1 MNEFELRF
9 ETNAEAVN
17 TSLKSIANT
26 LEEINNSINKMSM
39 GAMADTN
46 NKIAASQQKVSNGL
60 GVFTEKTRQGV
71 RAAKDYSSV
80 LDAWWQRFGAVA
92 IGFTVAYRAMN
103 AFENLLSH
111 TSETIVQAIKDSGEL
126 VSLQSKLAMF
136 TVMASQGQIQFQRA
150 FKASAGTVDALAE
163 ASITAVSSIQELST
177 ALDEVY
183 QHGVVL
189 GGDMMEKFA
198 SFVDFTTLIARTTG
212 STATQIRSEITGL
225 MTGFERA
232 NNVLLRSLLNFR
244 IISDEEIDA
253 LKKMTNSTEV
263 FEKILSKVHDHYK
276 NIRYLIM
283 TTDVSAAMAVWKKSI
298 RRVLTVS
305 VQQASRQAGVGN
317 IFASVFA
324 QHAMDWNKGFK
335 DLANN
340 KDFMRMTVLMETLAK
355 ALDLVLTAFEK
366 VIKSVAAL
374 ATVYDNFSD
383 TAKKVVK
390 YFLMYEAIA
399 LTTGAIKLLAGA
411 FVSLNKTLLALLP
424 RLLALSKRFLAISLP
439 VLAAYSGFVF
449 MQTAFKGMSDNMD
462 KTKKSIREF
471 TDAEILSAKAH
482 EELSKQFMKA
492 ASGSEKL
499 KTLWAMLKVSA
510 KKMSLEI
517 ESMRAKSILET
528 SRSGL
533 RGVDKEFADTYK
545 ENFLG
550 NFTNM
555 LEGIVDIFNKVF
567 DPNRLFK
574 ESGAL
579 DDRLRFV
586 NTLAEAKEMAEE
598 LDKAQT
604 SLFKNLQTYAK
615 SGDVENVFRVYDSAE
630 KELVKNLADV
640 NDQLAE
646 IQQAWLIAADSGD
659 FILMETLGLHMA
671 DLQEKAEQLKEN
683 LDGLFDNVAIA
694 KINRYSEEFEA
705 SIEKLKRLYGE
716 GTKEYNIEAQ
726 KLFEDFKKKI
736 SDISPV
742 TKEGQKALNDFKN
755 TINDTARSTG
765 NWKQATAAAFD
776 EITRYNTFEAF
787 KDAVVNVFTS
797 IEDAIVKMAETG
809 KISFRDMAIS
819 ILSDFNRILIRMSIT
834 KPIAEAFMST
844 SWFPK
849 LSFADGGI
857 LQEPVHGIGLYSGK
871 AYELGENGPEK
882 VSPLGQDSGKV
893 EVHIHNAPP
902 GTQVK
907 RSPNSN
913 GGERIDVF
921 IENIMAQSLAT
932 GKGKAVLG
940 NVYGLTPA
948 MIGR

>member
-17 TSLKSIANT
+17 TSLKAMANT

-39 GAMADTN
+39 GAMAETN
-46 NKIAASQQKVSNGL
+46 DKVAASQQKVSNGL
-60 GVFTEKTRQGV
+60 GVFTEKTRQGGK
-71 RAAKDYSSV
+71 AAREYSSI

-163 ASITAVSSIQELST
+163 ASITSVSSIQELST

-198 SFVDFTTLIARTTG
+198 SFVDFTILIAKTTG

-225 MTGFERA
+225 MTGYERA
-232 NNVLLRSLLNFR
+232 NNVLLRSLINFR

-263 FEKILSKVHDHYK
+263 FEKILGKVHDHYK

-283 TTDVSAAMAVWKKSI
+283 TTDVSAAMAVWEKSI

-317 IFASVFA
+317 IFAGVFA
-324 QHAMDWNKGFK
+324 QHAMDWNKSFK

-366 VIKSVAAL
+366 VVKSVASL
-374 ATVYDNFSD
+374 ATVYDNFSE

-390 YFLMYEAIA
+390 YFLMYELIA
-399 LTTGAIKLLAGA
+399 LTTGATKLLAGV

-439 VLAAYSGFVF
+439 VLAAYSGFVLL
-449 MQTAFKGMSDNMD
+449 QTMFDGLSEKFD
-462 KTKKSIREF
+462 KTKTSIKEF
-471 TDAEILSAKAH
+471 TDAEVASAEAH
-482 EELSKQFMKA
+482 HTLKKQFMETE
-492 ASGSEKL
+492 SILEKL
-499 KTLWAMLKVSA
+499 RLSWEMVKVGKRKIFLDVEAMN
-510 KKMSLEI
+510 
-517 ESMRAKSILET
+517 AKSILEA
-528 SRSGL
+528 SRAGL
-533 RGVDKEFADTYK
+533 QGSQKEFADTFK
-545 ENFLG
+545 ENFIG
-550 NFTNM
+550 NITM
-555 LEGIVDIFNKVF
+555 LIESVMNTLKKAF
-567 DPNRLFK
+567 DPSRIFK

-604 SLFKNLQTYAK
+604 SLFKNLQAYAK
-615 SGDVENVFRVYDSAE
+615 SGDVEKVFRVYDSAE

-640 NDQLAE
+640 NNQLAE

-671 DLQEKAEQLKEN
+671 DLREKAEQLKEN
-683 LDGLFDNVAIA
+683 LDGLFDNIAIA
-694 KINRYSEEFEA
+694 KLNRYNEEFEA

-716 GTKEYNIEAQ
+716 GTEKYNIEAQ
-726 KLFEDFKKKI
+726 RLFEDFKKKI

-742 TKEGQKALNDFKN
+742 TKEGQKALNDFKI
-755 TINDTARSTG
+755 TIDDTARSTG

-776 EITRYNTFEAF
+776 EITRYNVFDAF
-787 KDAVVNVFTS
+787 KDAVVKVFTS

-809 KISFRDMAIS
+809 KISFRDMAVS
-819 ILSDFNRILIRMSIT
+819 ILSDLNRILIRMSIT
-834 KPIAEAFMST
+834 KPIAEAFMAT

-907 RSPNSN
+907 RSPNNN

>member
-17 TSLKSIANT
+17 TSLKAIANT

-71 RAAKDYSSV
+71 RAARDYSSV

-163 ASITAVSSIQELST
+163 ASITSVSSIQELST

-198 SFVDFTTLIARTTG
+198 SFVDFTILIAKTTG
-212 STATQIRSEITGL
+212 STATQLRSEITGL
-225 MTGFERA
+225 MTGYERA
-232 NNVLLRSLLNFR
+232 NNVLLRSLINFR

-263 FEKILSKVHDHYK
+263 FEKILGKVHDHYK
-276 NIRYLIM
+276 NIRHLIM
-283 TTDVSAAMAVWKKSI
+283 TTDVSAAMAVWEKSI

-305 VQQASRQAGVGN
+305 VQQASRQADVGN
-317 IFASVFA
+317 IFAGVFA
-324 QHAMDWNKGFK
+324 QHAMDWNKSFK

-355 ALDLVLTAFEK
+355 ALNLVLTAFEK
-366 VIKSVAAL
+366 VVKSVASL
-374 ATVYDNFSD
+374 ATAYDNFSEP
-383 TAKKVVK
+383 AKKVVK

-399 LTTGAIKLLAGA
+399 LTTGATKLLAGV
-411 FVSLNKTLLALLP
+411 FVSLNKTLLTLLP
-424 RLLALSKRFLAISLP
+424 KLLALSKRFLAISLP
-439 VLAAYSGFVF
+439 VLATYSSFVLL
-449 MQTAFKGMSDNMD
+449 QTMFDGLPEKFD
-462 KTKKSIREF
+462 KTKTSIKEF
-471 TDAEILSAKAH
+471 TDAEIASAEAQRTLK
-482 EELSKQFMKA
+482 KQFMETE
-492 ASGSEKL
+492 STLEKL
-499 KTLWAMLKVSA
+499 RLSWEMIKVGKRKIFLDVEAMNA
-510 KKMSLEI
+510 E
-517 ESMRAKSILET
+517 SILEA
-528 SRSGL
+528 SRAGL
-533 RGVDKEFADTYK
+533 QGSQKEFVDTFK
-545 ENFLG
+545 ENFID
-550 NFTNM
+550 NITM
-555 LEGIVDIFNKVF
+555 LIESVMNTLKKAF
-567 DPNRLFK
+567 DPSRIFK
-574 ESGAL
+574 GSGAL

-586 NTLAEAKEMAEE
+586 NTLAEAKEMAEG

-604 SLFKNLQTYAK
+604 SLFKNLQSYAK
-615 SGDVENVFRVYDSAE
+615 SGEVEKVFRVYDSAE
-630 KELVKNLADV
+630 KELAKNLADV
-640 NDQLAE
+640 NDQLAKL
-646 IQQAWLIAADSGD
+646 QQAWLIAADSGD

-671 DLQEKAEQLKEN
+671 DLREKAEQLKEN
-683 LDGLFDNVAIA
+683 LDGLFDNIAIA

-716 GTKEYNIEAQ
+716 GTEKYNIEAQ
-726 KLFEDFKKKI
+726 QLLANLRKEI
-736 SDISPV
+736 SGISPA
-742 TKEGQKALNDFKN
+742 TIEGQKALNELKN
-755 TINDTARSTG
+755 IINDVAKSTG

-809 KISFRDMAIS
+809 KISFRDMAVS
-819 ILSDFNRILIRMSIT
+819 ILSDLNRILIRMSIT
-834 KPIAEAFMST
+834 KPIAEALMAS

-907 RSPNSN
+907 RSPNNN

>member
-17 TSLKSIANT
+17 ISLRAIANT
-26 LEEINNSINKMSM
+26 LEEINDSINKMSM

-71 RAAKDYSSV
+71 RAARDYSSV

-163 ASITAVSSIQELST
+163 ASITSVSSIQELST

-198 SFVDFTTLIARTTG
+198 SFVDFTILIAKTTG
-212 STATQIRSEITGL
+212 STATQLRSEITGL
-225 MTGFERA
+225 MTGYERA
-232 NNVLLRSLLNFR
+232 NNVLLRSLINFR

-263 FEKILSKVHDHYK
+263 FEKILGKVHDHYK
-276 NIRYLIM
+276 NIRHLIM
-283 TTDVSAAMAVWKKSI
+283 TTDVSAAMAVWEKSI

-317 IFASVFA
+317 IFAGVFA
-324 QHAMDWNKGFK
+324 QHAMDWNKSFK

-355 ALDLVLTAFEK
+355 ALNLVLTAFEK
-366 VIKSVAAL
+366 VVKSVASL
-374 ATVYDNFSD
+374 ATAYDNFSEP
-383 TAKKVVK
+383 AKKVVK

-399 LTTGAIKLLAGA
+399 LTTGATKLLAGV
-411 FVSLNKTLLALLP
+411 FVSLNKTLLTLLP
-424 RLLALSKRFLAISLP
+424 KLLALSKRFLAISLP
-439 VLAAYSGFVF
+439 VLAAYSGFVLL
-449 MQTAFKGMSDNMD
+449 QTMFDGLPEKFD
-462 KTKKSIREF
+462 KTKTSIKEF
-471 TDAEILSAKAH
+471 TDAEIASAEAQRTLK
-482 EELSKQFMKA
+482 KQFMETE
-492 ASGSEKL
+492 STLEKL
-499 KTLWAMLKVSA
+499 RLSWEMIKVGKRKIFLDVEAMNA
-510 KKMSLEI
+510 E
-517 ESMRAKSILET
+517 SILEA

-533 RGVDKEFADTYK
+533 QGSQKEFVDTFK
-545 ENFLG
+545 ENFIG
-550 NFTNM
+550 NITM
-555 LEGIVDIFNKVF
+555 LIESVMNTLKKAF
-567 DPNRLFK
+567 DPSRIFK
-574 ESGAL
+574 GSGAL

-586 NTLAEAKEMAEE
+586 NTLAEAKEMAEG

-604 SLFKNLQTYAK
+604 SLFKNLQSYAK
-615 SGDVENVFRVYDSAE
+615 SGDVEKVFRVYDSAE
-630 KELVKNLADV
+630 KELAKNLADV
-640 NDQLAE
+640 NDQLAKL
-646 IQQAWLIAADSGD
+646 QQAWLIAADSGD

-671 DLQEKAEQLKEN
+671 DLREKAEQLKEN
-683 LDGLFDNVAIA
+683 LDGLFDNIAIA

-716 GTKEYNIEAQ
+716 GTKKYNIEAQ
-726 KLFEDFKKKI
+726 RLFEDFKKKI
-736 SDISPV
+736 SGISPV

-755 TINDTARSTG
+755 TIDDTARSTG

-809 KISFRDMAIS
+809 KISFRDMAVS
-819 ILSDFNRILIRMSIT
+819 ILSDLNRILIRMSIT
-834 KPIAEAFMST
+834 KPIAEALMAS

-907 RSPNSN
+907 RSPNNN

>member
-1 MNEFELRF
+1 
-9 ETNAEAVN
+9 
-17 TSLKSIANT
+17 
-26 LEEINNSINKMSM
+26 
-39 GAMADTN
+39 
-46 NKIAASQQKVSNGL
+46 
-60 GVFTEKTRQGV
+60 
-71 RAAKDYSSV
+71 
-80 LDAWWQRFGAVA
+80 
-92 IGFTVAYRAMN
+92 
-103 AFENLLSH
+103 
-111 TSETIVQAIKDSGEL
+111 
-126 VSLQSKLAMF
+126 
-136 TVMASQGQIQFQRA
+136 
-150 FKASAGTVDALAE
+150 
-163 ASITAVSSIQELST
+163 
-177 ALDEVY
+177 
-183 QHGVVL
+183 
-189 GGDMMEKFA
+189 
-198 SFVDFTTLIARTTG
+198 
-212 STATQIRSEITGL
+212 
-225 MTGFERA
+225 
-232 NNVLLRSLLNFR
+232 
-244 IISDEEIDA
+244 
-253 LKKMTNSTEV
+253 
-263 FEKILSKVHDHYK
+263 
-276 NIRYLIM
+276 
-283 TTDVSAAMAVWKKSI
+283 
-298 RRVLTVS
+298 
-305 VQQASRQAGVGN
+305 
-317 IFASVFA
+317 
-324 QHAMDWNKGFK
+324 
-335 DLANN
+335 
-340 KDFMRMTVLMETLAK
+340 
-355 ALDLVLTAFEK
+355 
-366 VIKSVAAL
+366 
-374 ATVYDNFSD
+374 
-383 TAKKVVK
+383 
-390 YFLMYEAIA
+390 
-399 LTTGAIKLLAGA
+399 
-411 FVSLNKTLLALLP
+411 
-424 RLLALSKRFLAISLP
+424 
-439 VLAAYSGFVF
+439 

-462 KTKKSIREF
+462 KAKKSIREF

-482 EELSKQFMKA
+482 EELSKQFRNA

-533 RGVDKEFADTYK
+533 RGVDKEFADAYK

-604 SLFKNLQTYAK
+604 SLFKNLQSYAK
-615 SGDVENVFRVYDSAE
+615 SGEVENAFRVYDSAE

-640 NDQLAE
+640 NNQLAE

-671 DLQEKAEQLKEN
+671 DLREKAEQLKEN
-683 LDGLFDNVAIA
+683 LDGLFDNIAIA

-726 KLFEDFKKKI
+726 RLFEDFKKKI

-755 TINDTARSTG
+755 TIDDTARSTG

-809 KISFRDMAIS
+809 KISFRDMAVS

-834 KPIAEAFMST
+834 KPIAEAFMAS

-871 AYELGENGPEK
+871 AYELGENGPE
-882 VSPLGQDSGKV
+882 G
-893 EVHIHNAPP
+893 AYY
-902 GTQVK
+902 
-907 RSPNSN
+907 R
-913 GGERIDVF
+913 
-921 IENIMAQSLAT
+921 AAT
-932 GKGKAVLG
+932 SHSKS
-940 NVYGLTPA
+940 
-948 MIGR
+948 RCQ

>member
-17 TSLKSIANT
+17 TSLKAIANT
-26 LEEINNSINKMSM
+26 LGEINNSINKMSM
-39 GAMADTN
+39 GAMTETN

-60 GVFTEKTRQGV
+60 GVFTEKTRQGGK
-71 RAAKDYSSV
+71 AAREYSSI

-163 ASITAVSSIQELST
+163 ASITSVSSIQELST

-198 SFVDFTTLIARTTG
+198 SFVDFTILIAKTTG
-212 STATQIRSEITGL
+212 STATQLRSEITGL
-225 MTGFERA
+225 MTGYERA
-232 NNVLLRSLLNFR
+232 NNVLLRSLINFR

-263 FEKILSKVHDHYK
+263 FEKILGKVHDHYK

-283 TTDVSAAMAVWKKSI
+283 TTDVSSAMAVWEKSI

-317 IFASVFA
+317 IFAGVFA
-324 QHAMDWNKGFK
+324 QHAMDWNKSFK

-355 ALDLVLTAFEK
+355 ALNLVLTAFEM
-366 VIKSVAAL
+366 VVKSVASL
-374 ATVYDNFSD
+374 ATVYDNFSE

-390 YFLMYEAIA
+390 YFLMYELIA
-399 LTTGAIKLLAGA
+399 LTTGATKLLAGV
-411 FVSLNKTLLALLP
+411 FVSLNKTLLTLLP
-424 RLLALSKRFLAISLP
+424 KLLALSKRFLAISLP
-439 VLAAYSGFVF
+439 VLAAYSGFVLL
-449 MQTAFKGMSDNMD
+449 QTMFDGLSEKFD
-462 KTKKSIREF
+462 KTKTSIKEF
-471 TDAEILSAKAH
+471 TDAEVASAEAH
-482 EELSKQFMKA
+482 HTLKKQFMETE
-492 ASGSEKL
+492 SILEKL
-499 KTLWAMLKVSA
+499 RLSWEMIKVGKRKIFLDVEAMN
-510 KKMSLEI
+510 
-517 ESMRAKSILET
+517 AKSILEA
-528 SRSGL
+528 SRTGL
-533 RGVDKEFADTYK
+533 QGSQKEFADTFK
-545 ENFLG
+545 ENFIG
-550 NFTNM
+550 NITM
-555 LEGIVDIFNKVF
+555 LIESVMNTLKKAF
-567 DPNRLFK
+567 DPSRIFK

-604 SLFKNLQTYAK
+604 NLFKNLQAYAK
-615 SGDVENVFRVYDSAE
+615 SGEVEKVFRVYDSAE
-630 KELVKNLADV
+630 KELTKNLADV
-640 NDQLAE
+640 NNQLAKL
-646 IQQAWLIAADSGD
+646 QQAWIIAADSGD

-671 DLQEKAEQLKEN
+671 DLREKAEQLKEN
-683 LDGLFDNVAIA
+683 LDGLFDNIAIA
-694 KINRYSEEFEA
+694 KLNRYSEEFEA

-716 GTKEYNIEAQ
+716 GTKKYNIEAQ
-726 KLFEDFKKKI
+726 RLFEDFKKKI

-809 KISFRDMAIS
+809 KISFRDMAVS
-819 ILSDFNRILIRMSIT
+819 ILSDLNRILIRMSIT
-834 KPIAEAFMST
+834 KPIAEALMAT

-907 RSPNSN
+907 RSPNNN

>member
-17 TSLKSIANT
+17 TSLKAIANT
-26 LEEINNSINKMSM
+26 LGEINNSINKMSM
-39 GAMADTN
+39 GAMTETN

-60 GVFTEKTRQGV
+60 GVFTEKTRQGGK
-71 RAAKDYSSV
+71 AAREYSSI

-163 ASITAVSSIQELST
+163 ASITSVSSIQELST

-198 SFVDFTTLIARTTG
+198 SFVDFTILIAKTTG
-212 STATQIRSEITGL
+212 STATQLRSEITGL
-225 MTGFERA
+225 MTGYERA
-232 NNVLLRSLLNFR
+232 NNVLLRSLINFR

-263 FEKILSKVHDHYK
+263 FEKILGKVHDHYK

-283 TTDVSAAMAVWKKSI
+283 TTDVSAAMAVWEKSI

-317 IFASVFA
+317 IFAGVFA
-324 QHAMDWNKGFK
+324 QHAMDWNKSFK

-355 ALDLVLTAFEK
+355 ALNLVLTAFEM
-366 VIKSVAAL
+366 VVKSVASL
-374 ATVYDNFSD
+374 ATVYDNFSE

-390 YFLMYEAIA
+390 YFLMYELIA
-399 LTTGAIKLLAGA
+399 LTTGATKLLAGV
-411 FVSLNKTLLALLP
+411 FVSLNKTLLTLLP
-424 RLLALSKRFLAISLP
+424 KLLALSKRFLAISLP
-439 VLAAYSGFVF
+439 VLAAYSGFVLL
-449 MQTAFKGMSDNMD
+449 QTMFDGLSEKFD
-462 KTKKSIREF
+462 KTKTSIKEF
-471 TDAEILSAKAH
+471 TDAEVASAEAH
-482 EELSKQFMKA
+482 HTLKKQFMETE
-492 ASGSEKL
+492 SILEKL
-499 KTLWAMLKVSA
+499 RLSWEMIKVGKRKIFLDVEAMN
-510 KKMSLEI
+510 
-517 ESMRAKSILET
+517 AKSILEA

-533 RGVDKEFADTYK
+533 QGSQKEFADTFK
-545 ENFLG
+545 ENFIG
-550 NFTNM
+550 NITM
-555 LEGIVDIFNKVF
+555 LIESVMNTLKKAF
-567 DPNRLFK
+567 DPSRIFK

-604 SLFKNLQTYAK
+604 SLFKNLQSYAK
-615 SGDVENVFRVYDSAE
+615 SGEVEKVFRVYDSAE

-640 NDQLAE
+640 NNQLAE

-671 DLQEKAEQLKEN
+671 DLREKAEQLKEN
-683 LDGLFDNVAIA
+683 LDGLFDNIAIA
-694 KINRYSEEFEA
+694 KLNRYSEEFEA

-716 GTKEYNIEAQ
+716 GTKKYNIEAQ
-726 KLFEDFKKKI
+726 RLFEDFKKKI

-809 KISFRDMAIS
+809 KISFRDMAVS
-819 ILSDFNRILIRMSIT
+819 ILSDLNRILIRMSIT
-834 KPIAEAFMST
+834 KPIAEALMAT

-907 RSPNSN
+907 RSPNNN